1 MTEWGYGEVAALK
14 ALWEAVNASCPDAC
28 PHLFEPQRLV
38 GGYFSTQLQLHTNVH
53 KCCHL
58 HREKKKIPG
67 ISSDASSVG
76 QLWDW
81 AQPSATANCSLIRVC
96 VYFHQ
101 WDCQRLSPSPT
112 FYNPN
117 PLLLLTAQFISGF
130 QLGGQIGRVV
140 LSFAQIWSCN
150 SAGVEFRAPWSQI
163 IFIYIWLCFTKICT
177 TFWQVSNFSL
187 WSDTSVPGVI
197 TTLHLPKVQML
208 QYIHAFVPHI
218 PSVKGIQSVTAISGT
233 PLLFTSKTIVCFFFQ
248 NYYYFIFLQ
257 NANEMLLYTVI
268 MHLNRVCIK
277 LQCKVLSN
285 KLNLM
290 SL

>member
-38 GGYFSTQLQLHTNVH
+38 GGYFSTQSLLHTNVAQVLSLAQG
-53 KCCHL
+53 K
-58 HREKKKIPG
+58 KKTTKKIPG

-117 PLLLLTAQFISGF
+117 PLLLLTAQFKKISGF
-130 QLGGQIGRVV
+130 QLGGQIGRVI

-150 SAGVEFRAPWSQI
+150 SAGVDFRATWSQI
-163 IFIYIWLCFTKICT
+163 IFLFIFDC
-177 TFWQVSNFSL
+177 VSPRYARLFDKFQSL
-187 WSDTSVPGVI
+187 WSDTSIPGVI
-197 TTLHLPKVQML
+197 TTLHLPKVQKL

-218 PSVKGIQSVTAISGT
+218 PLWKGSSQSQQSPGHLFC
-233 PLLFTSKTIVCFFFQ
+233 LLPKP
-248 NYYYFIFLQ
+248 
-257 NANEMLLYTVI
+257 
-268 MHLNRVCIK
+268 
-277 LQCKVLSN
+277 
-285 KLNLM
+285 
-290 SL
+290 

>member
-38 GGYFSTQLQLHTNVH
+38 GGCFSTQLQLHTNVH

-58 HREKKKIPG
+58 HRKKKIPG

-117 PLLLLTAQFISGF
+117 PLLLLTAQFKKISGF
-130 QLGGQIGRVV
+130 PLGGQIGRVI

-150 SAGVEFRAPWSQI
+150 SAGVDFRAPWRQI
-163 IFIYIWLCFTKICT
+163 IFIYNLLCFTKICT
-177 TFWQVSNFSL
+177 TFWQVSNSSL
-187 WSDTSVPGVI
+187 WSDTSIPGVI
-197 TTLHLPKVQML
+197 TTLRLPKVQML

-218 PSVKGIQSVTAISGT
+218 PLWKRSSQSQQSPGHLFC
-233 PLLFTSKTIVCFFFQ
+233 LLPKPEFFFLIIII
-248 NYYYFIFLQ
+248 YFFYWMQ
-257 NANEMLLYTVI
+257 MRCCYT
-268 MHLNRVCIK
+268 R
-277 LQCKVLSN
+277 
-285 KLNLM
+285 
-290 SL
+290 